1 MVCLTS
7 CVFRSIR
14 FSGFA
19 RPHIGVRREGELYT
33 QAQGEGKRG
42 KEDAQDGHKMGDN
55 RSLGGFPEP
64 RAPDQPGRWGR
75 RGALDRGAR
84 SGAPI
89 TVQGRL

>member
-19 RPHIGVRREGELYT
+19 RPHRLGCGARENYTRTRRLR
-33 QAQGEGKRG
+33 ASV
-42 KEDAQDGHKMGDN
+42 EDRMHKMATNWGMIEVWA
-55 RSLGGFPEP
+55 GF
-64 RAPDQPGRWGR
+64 RGPGRRGR
-75 RGALDRGAR
+75 KGALDRGAR
-84 SGAPI
+84 PGAPI